1 MLQQLKSEYCDKS
14 QLQAQENAKS
24 SRKHS
29 KKSTNPKKH
38 SNLSTET
45 MENINQHESDQ
56 SQEAQQTTTTT
67 TEMSNISIELTKSPS
82 VSPASLHNQL
92 SSNAHSPIINN
103 LSPSSSPASISHTP
117 HSPPQ
122 KSSQHHHGQ
131 EKQSTIKNNISSQ
144 FFSSLP
150 TAPLN
155 LSPFNQPNSSILNVE
170 QIINNNNN
178 NNLTMNQLN
187 FAYNNSKIQSP
198 TSPTD
203 YLMSAYHGNSPNY
216 NNNLRLVAAAAAA
229 AVANA
234 TSSSSPSS
242 AMNLTTRSTSPT
254 SSSSSSST
262 SSSSS
267 LSSFNGTT
275 TAPNFNCS
283 SNPFLQHPFSL
294 SSHAYFANVAKY
306 AAAVASSSN
315 SSLFPNPNV
324 ASQVYQNKFPPNLNL
339 SSRKS
344 FSPKEVL
351 EHMTNANREL
361 RVDGIETNEN
371 DEKKSTDSDNEE
383 AQTNYQHSYNNGEN
397 ENSNQSRTNQAD
409 EEFSNQIDTQA
420 SPTQVPEINDNC
432 SEDNLIS
439 TSNNNDMSPDET
451 GLSASSVSNTL
462 NNSNSNNLSLVCVVC
477 GDISSGKHYG
487 ILACNGCSG
496 FFKRSVRRKLI
507 YR

>member
-38 SNLSTET
+38 SNHPPET
-45 MENINQHESDQ
+45 MENISQHESDQ
-56 SQEAQQTTTTT
+56 SQEAEQQQPT

-103 LSPSSSPASISHTP
+103 LSPSSPASISHTP

-122 KSSQHHHGQ
+122 KSSQHHHSQ
-131 EKQSTIKNNISSQ
+131 EKQSTIKNSISSQ

-170 QIINNNNN
+170 QIINSNN

-198 TSPTD
+198 TSPND
-203 YLMSAYHGNSPNY
+203 YLMSAYQHHGNSPNY

-229 AVANA
+229 VANA
-234 TSSSSPSS
+234 TSSSSSS

-267 LSSFNGTT
+267 LSSFNGST

-283 SNPFLQHPFSL
+283 PNPFLQHPFSL

-306 AAAVASSSN
+306 AAAVASSN

-339 SSRKS
+339 SKKS

-351 EHMTNANREL
+351 EHMSNANREL
-361 RVDGIETNEN
+361 RVDGAETNEN

-383 AQTNYQHSYNNGEN
+383 THNNYQHSYNNGEN
-397 ENSNQSRTNQAD
+397 ENSNQSRTNQAGQD
-409 EEFSNQIDTQA
+409 EDEFNNQIETQT
-420 SPTQVPEINDNC
+420 SPTHVPEMNDNC

-439 TSNNNDMSPDET
+439 TSSNNDMSPDET

-462 NNSNSNNLSLVCVVC
+462 NNSNNNNLSLVCVVC